1 MKAIIFR
8 IVLILLVIGI
18 PLAAAFEVQMINPNN
33 IASGNIISIL
43 PAGLNFATLTAEYG
57 LNFRAS
63 YTKLFGINELGYRSA
78 NLSWNRNRNYALGL
92 RMYSFGDKFYNE
104 SQISIGYA
112 HKFQEKITVA
122 AGVNTFNLS
131 IKDYYRTWSLAL
143 DLGGIFYLWDNL
155 AISLLFQNV
164 NGAQLWK
171 NGEPLPRVFCSGVK
185 WNPISKILLAAEIYK
200 DTMYPFIT
208 RFGSQ
213 ITLIKNIDVLA
224 GMQFNPDRYSYGL
237 SFEWKALEV
246 SAAYRSHLDLP
257 HTIYFGCKLAIK

>member
-1 MKAIIFR
+1 MKAIFLR
-8 IVLILLVIGI
+8 VVLILVVFGI
-18 PLAAAFEVQMINPNN
+18 PLSAAFEVQMINPSN

-43 PAGLNFATLTAEYG
+43 PAGLNFATLTEEYG
-57 LNFRAS
+57 LNFRAN
-63 YTKLFGINELGYRSA
+63 YTKLFGLNELAYKA
-78 NLSWNRNRNYALGL
+78 VNLSWNRNQNYALGF

-104 SQISIGYA
+104 SQISVGYA
-112 HKFQEKITVA
+112 HKFQQKITVA
-122 AGVNTFNLS
+122 VGVNTYNLS

-143 DLGGIFYLWDNL
+143 DAGSIFHLRDNL

-185 WNPISKILLAAEIYK
+185 WNPIPKILLAAEIYK
-200 DTMYPFIT
+200 DTIYPFVT

-213 ITLIKNIDVLA
+213 LTLVKNIDVLA

-237 SFEWKALEV
+237 SFEWKTLEV
-246 SAAYRSHLDLP
+246 SAAYRSHQDLA